1 MLNYHEA
8 TLTMIDY
15 EGNNYQPDPRKPEQP
30 TPHGDLTGREL
41 DDWLNTQDFRP
52 FGYEW

>member
-15 EGNNYQPDPRKPEQP
+15 EGNNYQPEPRKPEQSQ
-30 TPHGDLTGREL
+30 TTNGDDTVK
-41 DDWLNTQDFRP
+41 WLEEHFGFRP
-52 FGYEW
+52 MGAEW

>member
-15 EGNNYQPDPRKPEQP
+15 EGNEYKPEPQP
-30 TPHGDLTGREL
+30 AERPQTNGDETVK
-41 DDWLNTQDFRP
+41 WLEEHCGFRP
-52 FGYEW
+52 MGAEW